1 MSRVEYWKTKMR
13 HNQLCC
19 ETPPT
24 VTVYVKSGSNR
35 SHPPKKATTLKRP
48 IIKDNWQAS
57 DKNTHNNNK
66 SKRPKGPCLVIQRQ
80 EMTAFF
86 KLFDDDLIQDFLW
99 MDCCCKIAD
108 KYLLAMTFVYFKRA
122 KFTISEHTRIN
133 FFIALLALL
142 PRLECNGTGLSSVQ
156 PPLLGF
162 KRFSHLSI
170 LSSWDYRY
178 LANTVEEDEE
188 ETKYEIFP
196 WALGKNWRKLFP
208 NFLKLRDQLW
218 DRIDYRAIV
227 SRRCCE
233 EVMAIAPTHY
243 IWQRERSVHHS
254 GAVRNYNR
262 DEVQLPRGPS
272 ATPLDCSVCGKKG
285 RDVRLG
291 LSASSSLS
299 SHTAEVLEKHSR
311 ELHNSLSM
319 DVTGDPSQVY
329 TCSQVVNDHQSN
341 KGKKTNFLKK
351 DKSME
356 WFTGSEE

>member
-1 MSRVEYWKTKMR
+1 
-13 HNQLCC
+13 
-19 ETPPT
+19 
-24 VTVYVKSGSNR
+24 
-35 SHPPKKATTLKRP
+35 
-48 IIKDNWQAS
+48 
-57 DKNTHNNNK
+57 
-66 SKRPKGPCLVIQRQ
+66 
-80 EMTAFF
+80 
-86 KLFDDDLIQDFLW
+86 

-133 FFIALLALL
+133 FFIAL
-142 PRLECNGTGLSSVQ
+142 
-156 PPLLGF
+156 
-162 KRFSHLSI
+162 
-170 LSSWDYRY
+170 Y

-272 ATPLDCSVCGKKG
+272 ATPVDCSLCGKK
-285 RDVRLG
+285 RRYVRLG
-291 LSASSSLS
+291 LSSSSSLS
-299 SHTAEVLEKHSR
+299 SHTAGVTEKHSQ
-311 ELHNSLSM
+311 ESYNSLSM
-319 DVTGDPSQVY
+319 DIIGDPSQAY
-329 TCSQVVNDHQSN
+329 TSSQVVNDHQSN

>member
-1 MSRVEYWKTKMR
+1 MVTHSSFVRSIRHWLKQEDSKLEESRETKMR
-13 HNQLCC
+13 HNQMCC

-24 VTVYVKSGSNR
+24 VTVHVKSGSNR
-35 SHPPKKATTLKRP
+35 SHQPKINLKRT
-48 IIKDNWQAS
+48 IFKDGWQAS
-57 DKNTHNNNK
+57 DKSPHNNK

-122 KFTISEHTRIN
+122 KFTINEHTRIN
-133 FFIALLALL
+133 FFVAL
-142 PRLECNGTGLSSVQ
+142 
-156 PPLLGF
+156 
-162 KRFSHLSI
+162 
-170 LSSWDYRY
+170 Y

-188 ETKYEIFP
+188 ESKYEIFP

-208 NFLKLRDQLW
+208 DFLKLRDQLW

-262 DEVQLPRGPS
+262 EQVQLPRGPS
-272 ATPLDCSVCGKKG
+272 ATPVDCSLCGKKG
-285 RDVRLG
+285 RYIRLG
-291 LSASSSLS
+291 LSSSSSCSDIGELM
-299 SHTAEVLEKHSR
+299 EKHSG
-311 ELHNSLSM
+311 ESHSPLSM
-319 DVTGDPSQVY
+319 DIIVA
-329 TCSQVVNDHQSN
+329 NDHQASKEKESN
-341 KGKKTNFLKK
+341 FMKK

>member
-1 MSRVEYWKTKMR
+1 LAPAGLALPR
-13 HNQLCC
+13 
-19 ETPPT
+19 
-24 VTVYVKSGSNR
+24 SGLAGDLRAGTAAGELPASNR
-35 SHPPKKATTLKRP
+35 LRP
-48 IIKDNWQAS
+48 
-57 DKNTHNNNK
+57 
-66 SKRPKGPCLVIQRQ
+66 
-80 EMTAFF
+80 E
-86 KLFDDDLIQDFLW
+86 
-99 MDCCCKIAD
+99 
-108 KYLLAMTFVYFKRA
+108 
-122 KFTISEHTRIN
+122 
-133 FFIALLALL
+133 ALR
-142 PRLECNGTGLSSVQ
+142 PRLDRRCPALSRAA
-156 PPLLGF
+156 PGF
-162 KRFSHLSI
+162 R
-170 LSSWDYRY
+170 RY

-272 ATPLDCSVCGKKG
+272 ATPVDCSLCGKK
-285 RDVRLG
+285 RRYVRLG
-291 LSASSSLS
+291 LSSSSSLS
-299 SHTAEVLEKHSR
+299 SHTAGVTEKHSQ
-311 ELHNSLSM
+311 ESYNSLSM
-319 DVTGDPSQVY
+319 DIIGDPSQAY
-329 TCSQVVNDHQSN
+329 TSSQVVNDHQSN

>member
-1 MSRVEYWKTKMR
+1 MR

-24 VTVYVKSGSNR
+24 VTVHVKSGSNR
-35 SHPPKKATTLKRP
+35 AHQPRKPINLKRP
-48 IIKDNWQAS
+48 VYNDSWQAS
-57 DKNTHNNNK
+57 ERNAQNNK

-108 KYLLAMTFVYFKRA
+108 KVNLVLYFK
-122 KFTISEHTRIN
+122 K
-133 FFIALLALL
+133 
-142 PRLECNGTGLSSVQ
+142 GK
-156 PPLLGF
+156 LGI
-162 KRFSHLSI
+162 I
-170 LSSWDYRY
+170 LY

-188 ETKYEIFP
+188 EAKYEIFP

-262 DEVQLPRGPS
+262 DEVHLPRGPS
-272 ATPLDCSVCGKKG
+272 ATPMDCSLCGNKG
-285 RDVRLG
+285 RYVRLG
-291 LSASSSLS
+291 LSSSSS
-299 SHTAEVLEKHSR
+299 SSNDTVQLMEKHSQ
-311 ELHNSLSM
+311 ESHSSLPM
-319 DVTGDPSQVY
+319 DIIGDSSQANNY
-329 TCSQVVNDHQSN
+329 TSKKVVLDHQSN
-341 KGKKTNFLKK
+341 KGKKRNFMKT
-351 DKSME
+351 DRSME

>member
-1 MSRVEYWKTKMR
+1 MR
-13 HNQLCC
+13 HNQMCC

-24 VTVYVKSGSNR
+24 VTVHVKSGSNR
-35 SHPPKKATTLKRP
+35 SHQTRKPISLKRP
-48 IIKDNWQAS
+48 ILKDSWQAS
-57 DKNTHNNNK
+57 EKNALNNK
-66 SKRPKGPCLVIQRQ
+66 SKRPRGPCLIIQRQ

-86 KLFDDDLIQDFLW
+86 KLFVVPPYSTGCAGIKDDDLIQDFLW

-108 KYLLAMTFVYFKRA
+108 K
-122 KFTISEHTRIN
+122 N
-133 FFIALLALL
+133 
-142 PRLECNGTGLSSVQ
+142 SSM
-156 PPLLGF
+156 
-162 KRFSHLSI
+162 K
-170 LSSWDYRY
+170 Y

-188 ETKYEIFP
+188 EAKYEIFP

-262 DEVQLPRGPS
+262 DEVHLPRGPS
-272 ATPLDCSVCGKKG
+272 ATPVDCSLCGKKG
-285 RDVRLG
+285 RYVRLG
-291 LSASSSLS
+291 LSSSSS
-299 SHTAEVLEKHSR
+299 SSSETVELMEKHSQ

-319 DVTGDPSQVY
+319 DMIGDPSQANTY
-329 TCSQVVNDHQSN
+329 SQ
-341 KGKKTNFLKK
+341 
-351 DKSME
+351 E
-356 WFTGSEE
+356 SEE

>member
-1 MSRVEYWKTKMR
+1 MR
-13 HNQLCC
+13 HNQICC

-24 VTVYVKSGSNR
+24 VTVHVKSGSSR
-35 SHPPKKATTLKRP
+35 SHQPKKPINLKRP
-48 IIKDNWQAS
+48 IFKDSLQTS
-57 DKNTHNNNK
+57 EKNAHSSNK
-66 SKRPKGPCLVIQRQ
+66 SKRSKGPCLVIQRQ

-108 KYLLAMTFVYFKRA
+108 KYLLTMTFVYFKRA
-122 KFTISEHTRIN
+122 KFSISEHTRIN
-133 FFIALLALL
+133 FFIAL
-142 PRLECNGTGLSSVQ
+142 
-156 PPLLGF
+156 
-162 KRFSHLSI
+162 
-170 LSSWDYRY
+170 Y

-188 ETKYEIFP
+188 ESKYEIFP

-243 IWQRERSVHHS
+243 IWQRERSIHHS
-254 GAVRNYNR
+254 GAVRNYHR

-272 ATPLDCSVCGKKG
+272 ATPVDCSLCGKKRRIVG
-285 RDVRLG
+285 LG
-291 LSASSSLS
+291 LSSSSS
-299 SHTAEVLEKHSR
+299 SSSSSGTLEMLEKQSSQ
-311 ELHNSLSM
+311 ESYNSFSVDLPLEP
-319 DVTGDPSQVY
+319 T
-329 TCSQVVNDHQSN
+329 QSYYSHDTDN
-341 KGKKTNFLKK
+341 VSKKGRKMSCMKQ

-356 WFTGSEE
+356 WFTGNEE